1 MDEFKII
8 KNTAHANC
16 NFILQQ
22 IRNALSEY
30 LSRQKEI
37 SGLYIFCYRTAG
49 LMFHHNGKQIGSPI
63 HIEIT

>member
-1 MDEFKII
+1 MDEFKIT

-22 IRNALSEY
+22 IRNALLKY
-30 LSRQKEI
+30 PSRQKEI
-37 SGLYIFCYRTAG
+37 SGLYIFCYCKAG

-63 HIEIT
+63 HKEKT